1 MNEQS
6 HAAQVSAYEI
16 LSAPAGTGRMKVEHN
31 SINSWGEGVK
41 SGQMVALV
49 KHWFDSNLARMLE
62 IQI

>member
-49 KHWFDSNLARMLE
+49 KH
-62 IQI
+62 